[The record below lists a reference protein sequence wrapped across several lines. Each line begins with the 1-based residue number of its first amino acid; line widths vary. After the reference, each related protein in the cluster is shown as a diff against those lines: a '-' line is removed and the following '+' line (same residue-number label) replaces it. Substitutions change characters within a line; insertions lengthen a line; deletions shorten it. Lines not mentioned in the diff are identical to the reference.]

1 MNETK
6 VREQI
11 SKLVVEQQKKQVT
24 RKQYPVAKNQTA
36 KLTELGILH
45 LMPEKFGYTDAAVVI
60 EAATDE
66 GKVVGGFNT
75 YGEGDVT
82 KMQPSALYLA
92 INEADETTSDD
103 DGEVVEYRDE
113 LDNLIDEVAAMEN
126 QRQLEQD
133 AEAYAKIEARDF
145 NNPANYVDEEVW
157 S

>member
-11 SKLVVEQQKKQVT
+11 SQLITEQQKRQVT
-24 RKQYPVAKNQTA
+24 RKQYPVAKNQIA

-60 EAATDE
+60 EAATDA
-66 GKVVGGFNT
+66 GKTVGGFNV

-82 KMQPSALYLA
+82 KTQPSALYTA
-92 INEADETTSDD
+92 INETEETTSDD
-103 DGEVVEYRDE
+103 DDEVAETRDE
-113 LDNLIDEVAAMEN
+113 LDDLIDVISDQEN
-126 QRQLEQD
+126 QRQLERD

-145 NNPANYVDEEVW
+145 NNPADYVDNEVW